1 MANTSPAT
9 YSGPGTTAL
18 PTADP
23 TYHFPVNQSVLNS
36 LTQGTAPPN
45 ADTLFASQQGLP
57 SWYQQYLQ
65 SISAQGLNVANAN
78 NQVGFYGQ
86 IDPTT
91 GLPVP
96 GTSQAATVASL
107 TDPQTAA
114 IQATQDLQ
122 GSQAPGMA
130 AAQNYV
136 NTITPNVNAAAANA
150 NQIAAPNTGTFT
162 GSNVSKYL
170 SPYTQN
176 VINGLVNT
184 SNMNLFNNI
193 IPNIN
198 SSFVGSGQFGSTR
211 NADVLMQGI
220 NQNQLGLGANVSQAL
235 QAGYGQAGQQF
246 ASDQG
251 QQIQGQQLGATTAL
265 NAGQLQATG
274 AQAAGQQTGALT
286 QANNAMNLQNIGALG
301 AAGQTLQTQNQNVA
315 NANQANAIA
324 NANYDWQQLNNLSGL
339 VRGQQLPTTSTSIS
353 AGPAANYAP
362 SPLAQVGAGLGLQ
375 MASAPAAIQ

>member
-1 MANTSPAT
+1 MAGN
-9 YSGPGTTAL
+9 L
-18 PTADP
+18 
-23 TYHFPVNQSVLNS
+23 S
-36 LTQGTAPPN
+36 LTNMFTPTTNTGTAPAPTTSPNIISDLTTGSPPPN
-45 ADTLFASQQGLP
+45 ASTVFTSQQGLP

-65 SISAQGLNVANAN
+65 SIAAQGLNVATAN
-78 NQVGFYGQ
+78 NQAGFYGQ

-91 GLPVP
+91 GQVIP
-96 GTSQAATVASL
+96 GTSQAATVAGL

-114 IQATQDLQ
+114 IQATQNLQ
-122 GSQAPGMA
+122 GSQAPGMT

-136 NTITPNVNAAAANA
+136 NTITPNVNAAAATA

-193 IPNIN
+193 IPNLN
-198 SSFVGSGQFGSTR
+198 SSFIGSGQFGSTR

-220 NQNQLGLGANVSQAL
+220 NQNQLGLGANVANAL
-235 QAGYGQAGQQF
+235 QAGYGMAGQQF
-246 ASDQG
+246 SSDQG

-286 QANNAMNLQNIGALG
+286 QANNAMALQNIGALG

-339 VRGQQLPTTSTSIS
+339 VRGQQLPTTATSIS
-353 AGPAANYAP
+353 AGPAANYSP

-375 MASAPAAIQ
+375 MASSPAAIQ